1 MYFHNIYN
9 SITFINLSISKI
21 NESYILHNIFNVNI
35 ETIAITARTNILKN
49 IKIKLKLEKSILN
62 ESKIEGFWIT
72 NTIPPI
78 IIKIRTTANIEKN
91 AVDILKKETIPGI
104 TSSQIPCCRVVVT
117 IIILRTCPEVKVALK
132 AWLPPIEVN
141 KSMLVFILRIVKPIS
156 NPKKSALASK
166 VALVFVKLLPTEVR
180 LKNSIVVLV
189 VICSSRVIESTKIV
203 KLDIEEK
210 NVVSVIVKALI
221 E

>member
-1 MYFHNIYN
+1 
-9 SITFINLSISKI
+9 
-21 NESYILHNIFNVNI
+21 
-35 ETIAITARTNILKN
+35 
-49 IKIKLKLEKSILN
+49 
-62 ESKIEGFWIT
+62 
-72 NTIPPI
+72 
-78 IIKIRTTANIEKN
+78 
-91 AVDILKKETIPGI
+91 
-104 TSSQIPCCRVVVT
+104 
-117 IIILRTCPEVKVALK
+117 
-132 AWLPPIEVN
+132 
-141 KSMLVFILRIVKPIS
+141 MLVFILRIVKPIS